1 MSSQQFEQV
10 DQWFEIQVVNQI
22 GLKNNSKNKDG
33 TNSIE
38 HPMVASLATRDLNKF
53 LNPKEELQGKLNY
66 PNLFFISSTRI
77 LFYTIKHDYLSRVD
91 IFN

>member
-1 MSSQQFEQV
+1 MSSQFEQV

-22 GLKNNSKNKDG
+22 GLKNNTKSKDG
-33 TNSIE
+33 ANNIE

-66 PNLFFISSTRI
+66 PNLFSTFITPKLLMSI
-77 LFYTIKHDYLSRVD
+77 
-91 IFN
+91 